1 MAQEFSA
8 RFARHKDELEW
19 LFMELYNNREGLE
32 VLEREMADAYDAR
45 SAELKA
51 LDKARAADPNW
62 YKRGNMFG
70 MTMYT
75 DLFAGNLKELA
86 KKPPYFKEQKLTYLH
101 LMPLLQM
108 PHPHND
114 GGYAVEDFDTVD
126 PALGT
131 NKDLEN
137 LTRELRKAGI
147 SLCLDFVM
155 NHTASTHRWA
165 MAAKAGDPWFQAY
178 YHLFDDR
185 TIPDQYEQTVPQV
198 FPNTAPGNFT
208 WCEEMHK

>member
-1 MAQEFSA
+1 M
-8 RFARHKDELEW
+8 
-19 LFMELYNNREGLE
+19 
-32 VLEREMADAYDAR
+32 
-45 SAELKA
+45 
-51 LDKARAADPNW
+51 
-62 YKRGNMFG
+62 
-70 MTMYT
+70 
-75 DLFAGNLKELA
+75 KELA
-86 KKPPYFKEQKLTYLH
+86 KKLPYLKEQKLTYLH

-114 GGYAVEDFDTVD
+114 GGYAVEDFDSVD

-165 MAAKAGDPWFQAY
+165 MAAKAGDIDMK
-178 YHLFDDR
+178 L
-185 TIPDQYEQTVPQV
+185 
-198 FPNTAPGNFT
+198 
-208 WCEEMHK
+208 